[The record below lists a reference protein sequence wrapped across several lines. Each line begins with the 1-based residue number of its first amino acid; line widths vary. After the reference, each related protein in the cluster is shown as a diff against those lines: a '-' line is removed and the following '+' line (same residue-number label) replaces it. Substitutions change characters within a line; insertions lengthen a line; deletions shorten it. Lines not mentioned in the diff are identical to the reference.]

1 MEKSDF
7 DLADKMARALVNR
20 TDVNELIKTVS
31 IMKSKLRD
39 ERETFTTASYFE
51 FLDAVVK
58 NGESVVRS
66 GRTLDYYRAL
76 RDVSLQYLRPYS
88 ESPSLMLEILGWT
101 GRLLRYYE
109 TLQTSSRPRIVE
121 TTKPGH
127 SQPKPDSTVVQTGRV
142 KFFNAE
148 KGFGFISPDAG
159 GKDVYVNQRDISS
172 GTLRTGQRV
181 SYIVAP
187 GAKGPQARDVKPE

>member
-1 MEKSDF
+1 MDEHDF

-20 TDVNELIKTVS
+20 TDVNELMKTVS
-31 IMKSKLRD
+31 VMKSKLRD

-58 NGESVVRS
+58 SGESVVRS

-76 RDVSLQYLRPYS
+76 RDVSIQYLRSYS
-88 ESPSLMLEILGWT
+88 ESPTLMLEILGWT

-109 TLQTSSRPRIVE
+109 TLQTPPGSRFVE
-121 TTKPGH
+121 TTKPGY
-127 SQPKPDSTVVQTGRV
+127 SQPKPDSTPIQTGRV
-142 KFFNAE
+142 KFYNTD

-159 GKDVYVNQRDISS
+159 GKEVYVNQRDIAS